1 MIYSLRGKLIY
12 CDANFAAI
20 ECAGVGYKFN
30 ASVKTLANLPQTG
43 NEAFVYTYMNV
54 KQDGVDLFGFS
65 DRRELEAF
73 KQLINVSNVGPKVAI
88 AVLSSFTVDELYL
101 HVASEDAKGISKAP
115 GVGLKTAQ
123 RIVLELKDKIG
134 SSLGSVSADTAAVV
148 AADKGG
154 SVSKDAIAALVQ
166 FGYSQSEAS
175 IAVGKCDLTKST
187 EDIIKQA
194 LRLLSTIA

>member
-1 MIYSLRGKLIY
+1 MIYSLRGKLIFS
-12 CDANFAAI
+12 DLNSAAI
-20 ECAGVGYKFN
+20 ECAGVGYRFI
-30 ASVKTLANLPQTG
+30 ASVKTLSNLPNAG

-65 DRRELEAF
+65 DLRELEAF
-73 KQLINVSNVGPKVAI
+73 KQLIGVSNVGPKVAI
-88 AVLSSFTVDELYL
+88 AVLSAFTVDELYL
-101 HVASEDAKGISKAP
+101 QVASEDAKGISKAQ

-134 SSLGSVSADTAAVV
+134 GTIGNISVETAAVV
-148 AADKGG
+148 KADSAG

-175 IAVGKCDLTKST
+175 VAVGKCDLSKST
-187 EDIIKQA
+187 EEIIKQA
-194 LRLLSTIA
+194 LRLLSTAL

>member
-1 MIYSLRGKLIY
+1 MIYSLRGKLIFS
-12 CDANFAAI
+12 DVSAAAI
-20 ECAGVGYKFN
+20 ECAGVGYKFT
-30 ASVKTLANLPQTG
+30 ASVKTLSNLPQIG

-65 DRRELEAF
+65 DLRELEAF

-134 SSLGSVSADTAAVV
+134 TSLGGVSADTAAVV
-148 AADKGG
+148 NADKGG

-175 IAVGKCDLTKST
+175 VAVGKCDLSKST

-194 LRLLSTIA
+194 LRLLSTMA

>member
-1 MIYSLRGKLIY
+1 MIYSLRGKLIFS
-12 CDANFAAI
+12 DVNSAAI
-20 ECAGVGYKFN
+20 ECGGVGYKFT
-30 ASVKTLANLPQTG
+30 ASIKTLANLPSKG

-65 DRRELEAF
+65 ELRELEAF
-73 KQLINVSNVGPKVAI
+73 KQLIGVSNVGPKVAI
-88 AVLSSFTVDELYL
+88 AVLSAFSVDELYL
-101 HVASEDAKGISKAP
+101 HVASEDAKGISKAQ

-134 SSLGSVSADTAAVV
+134 GTIGNLSADTAAVV
-148 AADKGG
+148 KADNGG
-154 SVSKDAIAALVQ
+154 STSKDAIAALVQ

-175 IAVGKCDLTKST
+175 VAVGKCDLTKST
-187 EDIIKQA
+187 EEIIKQA